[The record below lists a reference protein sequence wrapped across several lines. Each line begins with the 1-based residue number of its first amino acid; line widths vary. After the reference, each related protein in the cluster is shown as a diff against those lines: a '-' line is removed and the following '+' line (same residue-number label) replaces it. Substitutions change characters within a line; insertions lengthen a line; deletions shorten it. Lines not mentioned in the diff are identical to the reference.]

1 MNQDYAQ
8 VRQYLDGDEP
18 FVTDGFQIVKDR
30 REVRRHSEIFTWM
43 SNDAEVKRFIFSIF
57 PRCETSKYQRAS
69 ARLWTTVIVLY
80 FRMRLAASAVAAQIN
95 IGRNGERESIEY
107 EDGLVTGELYEEVT
121 PERIYRVAHSIRK
134 AAAGERTDGKKR
146 TGRRSGRPPKLIAGS
161 VVDSVENKPFES

>member
-1 MNQDYAQ
+1 MNRDYAQ
-8 VRQYLDGDEP
+8 VRHYFDGSEP

-30 REVRRHSEIFTWM
+30 IDVQRHSETPTWM
-43 SNDAEVKRFIFSIF
+43 GSDAEVKKFIFQLF
-57 PRCETSKYQRAS
+57 PRCETSQYQRAS

-80 FRMRLAASAVAAQIN
+80 FRMRLTASSVAEQVN

-134 AAAGERTDGKKR
+134 AAAGERTDGKER
-146 TGRRSGRPPKLIAGS
+146 TGRRPGRPRKLIAGS
-161 VVDSVENKPFES
+161 VSDSVENKPFES